1 MELVTLLVLIKPQAR
16 EQYTG
21 ISPHHELDGIFA
33 IGMTLASFQRS
44 RSEAGSDYCMDTN
57 LRARLLHLDVRAL
70 SMLGVEGAISQ
81 AQDVSQHLQIY
92 S

>member
-1 MELVTLLVLIKPQAR
+1 
-16 EQYTG
+16 
-21 ISPHHELDGIFA
+21 
-33 IGMTLASFQRS
+33 
-44 RSEAGSDYCMDTN
+44 MDTN

-81 AQDVSQHLQIY
+81 AQDGSQHLQNY